1 MMNAKTNLAV
11 LTVVSNIVVS
21 TTEIFRSMGGER
33 VEGDSDNIAE
43 DNSVLC
49 RNCGM
54 EVADPSY
61 LKVSPLSPF
70 FLERQNVSMFGSS
83 LSIPVETLR
92 NPAGFEFRVISFS
105 TGGCQGVGDWTEEA
119 SWYPGYLWRVCVC
132 PQCGAHLGWMFEPED
147 TADR

>member
-1 MMNAKTNLAV
+1 MMNAKIKLAV
-11 LTVVSNIVVS
+11 LTTVTNIVVT
-21 TTEIFRSMGGER
+21 TTEILYTGD
-33 VEGDSDNIAE
+33 GDSHKDK

-54 EVADPSY
+54 EVADPSF
-61 LKVSPLSPF
+61 LRVSPLSPF

-92 NPAGFEFRVISFS
+92 NPAGFEFQVISFS
-105 TGGCQGVGDWTEEA
+105 AGGCQGVGDWREEA

>member
-1 MMNAKTNLAV
+1 MMNAKINLAV
-11 LTVVSNIVVS
+11 MTVVSNILIS
-21 TTEIFRSMGGER
+21 TPEIYHSLGGDR
-33 VEGDSDNIAE
+33 ADSEADQE
-43 DNSVLC
+43 YQDNSVLC

-54 EVADPSY
+54 EVADPGH
-61 LKVSPLSPF
+61 LRVSPLSPF
-70 FLERQNVSMFGSS
+70 SLERQNVTMFGSS
-83 LSIPVETLR
+83 LSVPVETLR

-105 TGGCQGVGDWTEEA
+105 AGGCQAVGDWREEA